1 MYSNTLYILQ
11 WDNKCSN
18 MWLDIHFVQS
28 PHEPMSIIWQGEN
41 YQPLKITPT
50 ILELQIFL

>member
-18 MWLDIHFVQS
+18 MWLDIHFVQY